1 MELPQFT
8 RVATYYIF
16 LVLNNQTDRITTSY
30 IEYICLRIFIAHGTP
45 ILREVLQ
52 RSVNEVIK
60 YLTTVPT
67 YRHSHL
73 VENPWT

>member
-16 LVLNNQTDRITTSY
+16 LVLTNQTERITTSS
-30 IEYICLRIFIAHGTP
+30 IEYICFRIFIAHGTP
-45 ILREVLQ
+45 ILRELLQ

-60 YLTTVPT
+60 YLTTVHIDIAT
-67 YRHSHL
+67 
-73 VENPWT
+73 